1 MSQAK
6 KKQRVNHTIVRDGVT
21 LWRCNPCDDHHP
33 KESFSSTG
41 LKEKRCKI
49 AQKKRNETNN
59 CVKCKK
65 VRASYGLSGKATH
78 CKSCKTTE
86 MEDVVHNRC
95 NCSEAKQASFALP
108 GDPPS
113 CCKSCKQPGMVNVV
127 SNRCNCPEA
136 RIPTFALPGD
146 PPSCCK
152 SCKQPGMI
160 DVVNKRC
167 AYIDEEND
175 RRQCDKQARDGTDY
189 CLEHDGGK
197 KCERD
202 GCGVVVYHKDKEKR
216 FCYKHYHEFH
226 GTENPKYLKIKEKA
240 FNKALVE
247 NFKQLKFSCN
257 KYLHFANFKPDW
269 YSLLR
274 LFHLIIELDQGQ
286 HKDYS
291 EEEERNRIKSIVDN
305 LPDDR
310 PLVLIRINPDCY
322 TNSKDELV
330 RGIWLNSSKATG
342 FREDEFNRRFNLLVK
357 TIQGFLDLTEAPK
370 QKLTE
375 IKLFFDEFEF

>member
-33 KESFSSTG
+33 KESFTSSG

-49 AQKKRNETNN
+49 AQKNRQKRCN
-59 CVKCKK
+59 CAEA
-65 VRASYGLSGKATH
+65 RIPIFAMPGDPPTH
-78 CKSCKTTE
+78 CKACKQPG
-86 MEDVVHNRC
+86 MVDVVHNRC
-95 NCSEAKQASFALP
+95 ACAEAKQPIYAMP
-108 GDPPS
+108 GKPP
-113 CCKSCKQPGMVNVV
+113 
-127 SNRCNCPEA
+127 
-136 RIPTFALPGD
+136 L
-146 PPSCCK
+146 CCK

-160 DVVNKRC
+160 DVVHNRC

-175 RRQCDKQARDGTDY
+175 RRQCDKQAQGGTDY
-189 CLEHDGGK
+189 CFEHDGGK

-216 FCYKHYHEFH
+216 FCMKHYHEFH

-247 NFKQLKFSCN
+247 NFKQLKFSWN
-257 KYLHFANFKPDW
+257 KYLHFVKVKPDW
-269 YSLLR
+269 YVLLR

-286 HKDYS
+286 HKDKTLYP
-291 EEEERNRIKSIVDN
+291 EEKERNKTKSIVDN
-305 LPDDR
+305 LPHDR

-322 TNSKDELV
+322 TNSKGELV
-330 RGIWLNSSKATG
+330 RGIWLNQNRATG
-342 FREDEFNRRFNLLVK
+342 FREDEFNRRFNLLAE
-357 TIQGFLDLTEAPK
+357 TIQGFLDLTEQPK
-370 QKLTE
+370 QKFTE
-375 IKLFFDEFEF
+375 IKLFFDGFDL